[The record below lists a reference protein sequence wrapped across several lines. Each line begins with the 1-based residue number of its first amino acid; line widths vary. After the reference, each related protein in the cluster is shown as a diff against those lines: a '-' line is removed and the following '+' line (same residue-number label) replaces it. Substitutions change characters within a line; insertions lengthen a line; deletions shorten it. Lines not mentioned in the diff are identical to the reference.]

1 VNQTLLTIEFMD
13 VIIHE
18 FVIFYEKVRH
28 TPLRLQL
35 WKDLYEE
42 SVCVFLRVMQSEGS
56 SSHEA
61 VAFIFSLRDPTLD
74 SFLTFT
80 YFVFF
85 TIFSAFMFI
94 LASKLF
100 CERYKRELMN
110 YGES

>member
-1 VNQTLLTIEFMD
+1 MIQTLLTIEFID

-18 FVIFYEKVRH
+18 FEIFYEKVRH
-28 TPLRLQL
+28 TPLRSQL

-42 SVCVFLRVMQSEGS
+42 SVCVFLRVVQSEGS

-94 LASKLF
+94 SASKLF